1 MSIWQ
6 CFIMAFKS
14 LSTSKMRSLLTML
27 GIIIGVGAVIV
38 IMALGNGMIVY
49 MNDSFATMG
58 TTNISVN
65 ISGRGSSRTVDVDDM
80 YELYNN
86 NTDLFNY
93 ISPTVSAMA
102 QVRGADNEIYS
113 PSIIGVSEQYLDIKD
128 YALSS
133 GENIRYLDI
142 AQNKKVCVVGAFY
155 DFTVYGG
162 NAVGQD
168 IKING
173 ENYRIIGAVEEQD
186 DKTDETGTDNFIY
199 VPYST
204 ASRYLAR
211 NSTIGSFTFVAKS
224 DELVE
229 SGITTIENRLYE
241 TFYSDDYYSVTSLTV
256 ILDMMNEMM
265 NTMILILAAIAAI
278 SLLVGGIGIMNIML
292 VSVTE
297 RTREIGV
304 RKALG
309 AKGRH
314 IRMQFVIEAATTS
327 ALGGI
332 LGIVLGV
339 ALSSVVS
346 KILQTAMEIDIS
358 AIPTLTSVMISFG
371 ISVAIGMLFGY
382 LPANKAAKLNPID
395 ALRHD

>member
-27 GIIIGVGAVIV
+27 GIIIGVCAVII
-38 IMALGNGMIVY
+38 IMALGNGMTVY
-49 MNDSFATMG
+49 LNDSFAALG

-65 ISGRGSSRTVDVDDM
+65 IAGRGSSRTVNVDDM
-80 YELYNN
+80 YELFNE
-86 NTDLFNY
+86 NTDTFNY
-93 ISPTVSAMA
+93 ISPTVTTRA

-113 PSIIGVSEQYLDIKD
+113 PVITGVSEDYLDIKD
-128 YALSS
+128 YELSN
-133 GENIRYLDI
+133 GENIRYIDI

-155 DFTVYGG
+155 EHTVYSGDAIG
-162 NAVGQD
+162 KD

-173 ENYRIIGAVEEQD
+173 DIYKIIGTVSEVD
-186 DKTDETGTDNFIY
+186 DKTSSSGADNFIY
-199 VPYST
+199 MPYST
-204 ASRYLAR
+204 AARYLAK
-211 NSTIGSFTFVAKS
+211 NATISSYTFVVNS
-224 DELVE
+224 DEAVKE
-229 SGITTIENRLYE
+229 GIQIIKNRLFQ
-241 TFYSDDYYSVTSLTV
+241 TFYSDDYYSVTSLTEM
-256 ILDMMNEMM
+256 LDIINEMM
-265 NTMILILAAIAAI
+265 DAVVLVLAAIAAI
-278 SLLVGGIGIMNIML
+278 SLIVGGIGIMNIML

-309 AKGRH
+309 AKGKH

-332 LGIVLGV
+332 LGI
-339 ALSSVVS
+339 LSGIGLSTIVS
-346 KILQTAMEIDIS
+346 KLLQSAMEIELS
-358 AIPTLTSVMISFG
+358 AIPTTSSILLSFC
-371 ISVAIGMLFGY
+371 ISVAIGIIFGY
-382 LPANKAAKLNPID
+382 LPANKAAKLNPIE

>member
-27 GIIIGVGAVIV
+27 GIIIGVGAVII
-38 IMALGNGMIVY
+38 IMALGNGMTVY
-49 MNDSFATMG
+49 MNDSFAAMG

-65 ISGRGSSRTVDVDDM
+65 IVGRGSSRTVDVDDM
-80 YELYNN
+80 YELYDE
-86 NTDLFNY
+86 NTETFNY
-93 ISPTVSAMA
+93 ISPTVTTMA
-102 QVRGADNEIYS
+102 QVRGADGEIYT
-113 PSIIGVSEQYLDIKD
+113 PTITGVSEQYLDIKD
-128 YALSS
+128 YALTS
-133 GENIRYLDI
+133 GNNIRYLDI

-155 DFTVYGG
+155 NYTVYGG

-173 ENYRIIGAVEEQD
+173 DSYRIIGTVEEQD
-186 DKTDETGTDNFIY
+186 DQTDETGSDNFIY

-204 ASRYLAR
+204 AARYLAR
-211 NSTIGSFTFVAKS
+211 NSTISSYTFVAKS
-224 DELVE
+224 DEVVE
-229 SGITTIENRLYE
+229 SGIDIIESRLFE
-241 TFYSDDYYSVTSLTV
+241 TFYSDDYYSVSSLTQ
-256 ILDMMNEMM
+256 ILDVMNEMM
-265 NTMILILAAIAAI
+265 NTMTLILAAIAAI

-332 LGIVLGV
+332 LGILSGIGLSTVL
-339 ALSSVVS
+339 S
-346 KILQTAMEIDIS
+346 KVLQTAMEIDIS
-358 AIPTLTSVMISFG
+358 AIPTATSVMISFG
-371 ISVAIGMLFGY
+371 ISVAIGVLFGY
-382 LPANKAAKLNPID
+382 LPANKAAKLNPIE

>member
-38 IMALGNGMIVY
+38 IMALGNGMTVY
-49 MNDSFATMG
+49 MNDSFAAMG

-65 ISGRGSSRTVDVDDM
+65 ITGRGSSRTVSVEDM
-80 YELYNN
+80 YELYDE
-86 NTDLFNY
+86 NTDTFNY
-93 ISPTVSAMA
+93 ISPTVSAYG
-102 QVRGADNEIYS
+102 QVRGADNELYS
-113 PSIIGVSEQYLDIKD
+113 ASITGVSEQYLDIKD
-128 YALSS
+128 YAISS

-155 DFTVYGG
+155 DYTVYGG

-173 ENYRIIGAVEEQD
+173 DSYRIIGTVEEQD
-186 DKTDETGTDNFIY
+186 DKTDESSADNFIY
-199 VPYST
+199 VPYTT
-204 ASRYLAR
+204 AARYLAR
-211 NSTIGSFTFVAKS
+211 SRTIGNYTFVVKS
-224 DELVE
+224 DEYVE
-229 SGITTIENRLYE
+229 AGIDIIENRLYE
-241 TFYSDDYYSVTSLTV
+241 TFYSDDYYNVSSLTEV
-256 ILDMMNEMM
+256 LDTMNEMM
-265 NTMILILAAIAAI
+265 DAVVLILAAIAAI
-278 SLLVGGIGIMNIML
+278 SLVVGGIGIMNIML

-309 AKGRH
+309 AKGKH

-332 LGIVLGV
+332 IGIISGIG
-339 ALSSVVS
+339 LSTIVS
-346 KILQTAMEIDIS
+346 KVMQTAMEMDIT
-358 AIPTLTSVMISFG
+358 AIPTSTSIIISFG
-371 ISVAIGMLFGY
+371 ISVAIGILFGY
-382 LPANKAAKLNPID
+382 LPANKAAKLNPIE

>member
-38 IMALGNGMIVY
+38 IMALGNGMTVY
-49 MNDSFATMG
+49 MNDRFAAMG

-65 ISGRGSSRTVDVDDM
+65 VSGRGSSRSVDVEDM
-80 YELYNN
+80 YELFDE
-86 NTDLFNY
+86 NTDTFSY
-93 ISPTVSAMA
+93 ISPTVSTMG
-102 QVRGADNEIYS
+102 QVRGADNELYT
-113 PSIIGVSEQYLDIKD
+113 PSITGVSEDYLDLKD
-128 YALSS
+128 YTLTS

-142 AQNKKVCVVGAFY
+142 EQNRKVCVVGAFY
-155 DFTVYGG
+155 DYTVYSG

-173 ENYRIIGAVEEQD
+173 DNYRIIGVVEEQD
-186 DKTDETGTDNFIY
+186 DKTDETGADNFIY

-204 ASRYLAR
+204 AARYLAR
-211 NSTIGSFTFVAKS
+211 NATISNYTFVVKS
-224 DELVE
+224 DDLVE
-229 SGITTIENRLYE
+229 QGIDIIENRLYE
-241 TFYSDDYYSVTSLTV
+241 TFNSDDYYSVTSLTQ
-256 ILDMMNEMM
+256 ILDAMNEMM
-265 NTMILILAAIAAI
+265 DVVVLILAAIAAI
-278 SLLVGGIGIMNIML
+278 SLVVGGIGIMNIML

-309 AKGRH
+309 AKGKH

-332 LGIVLGV
+332 IGIITGIG
-339 ALSSVVS
+339 LSTVVS
-346 KILQTAMEIDIS
+346 KIMQTAMEIDIT
-358 AIPTLTSVMISFG
+358 AVPTTTSIIISFG
-371 ISVAIGMLFGY
+371 ISVAIGVLFGY
-382 LPANKAAKLNPID
+382 LPANKAAKLNPIE